1 MVSAIPVQRP
11 SAAVLPPTTKPI
23 KPLLRRPTLAGTVR
37 KRDEAG
43 LDDDDVHD
51 ESSPTKRKKVE
62 FAAHVQ
68 EKVMEEYVQD
78 AGLVR
83 LEVRQAIEQHL
94 LGDSEGYARVKE
106 VFSMRPDME
115 DAPSAATVKVYIL
128 ALTSCVAVL
137 SRECNG
143 LVRSVVECEWLG
155 RDEAFVKLYVH
166 FLGNLV
172 SAQGSYVGVVL
183 SMLVSKFTS
192 GKQSRNQLVSF
203 GN

>member
-11 SAAVLPPTTKPI
+11 AAALLPPPHKPI

-37 KRDEAG
+37 TRDEAG
-43 LDDDDVHD
+43 LDDVPD
-51 ESSPTKRKKVE
+51 EGNPAKRKKVE
-62 FAAHVQ
+62 FAVHVQ
-68 EKVMEEYVQD
+68 EKLMEEYVQD

-94 LGDSEGYARVKE
+94 LGESEAYSRVKE
-106 VFSMRPDME
+106 IFSMAPDVD
-115 DAPSAATVKVYIL
+115 DAASATTVRTYIL

-192 GKQSRNQLVSF
+192 GKQSWSQWAPISC
-203 GN
+203 